1 MADCIEL
8 FTLVCALFL
17 YKTIKISVTKTFIII
32 NVQPVKKKR
41 YIRIFR
47 SVMISI
53 TYIIIYFIV
62 SLRER
67 ERERGDGIIGKQQ
80 KIAIIPGACSFQLP
94 QDVQEVSPSQ
104 SGNV

>member
-47 SVMISI
+47 LVMISI
-53 TYIIIYFIV
+53 TDIIIYFIV

-67 ERERGDGIIGKQQ
+67 EDGIIGKQQ

>member
-8 FTLVCALFL
+8 FTLVRALFL

-47 SVMISI
+47 LVMISI
-53 TYIIIYFIV
+53 TDIIIYFIV

-67 ERERGDGIIGKQQ
+67 EDGIIGKQQ

>member
-47 SVMISI
+47 LVMISI

-67 ERERGDGIIGKQQ
+67 EDGIIGKQQ
-80 KIAIIPGACSFQLP
+80 KIAIVPGACSFQLP

>member
-47 SVMISI
+47 LVMISI

-62 SLRER
+62 SSRER
-67 ERERGDGIIGKQQ
+67 EDGIIGKQQ

>member
-32 NVQPVKKKR
+32 NVQPVKKQR

-47 SVMISI
+47 LVMISI

-67 ERERGDGIIGKQQ
+67 EDGIIGKQQ

>member
-47 SVMISI
+47 LVMISI
-53 TYIIIYFIV
+53 TDIIIYFIV

-67 ERERGDGIIGKQQ
+67 EDGIIGKQQ

-94 QDVQEVSPSQ
+94 QDVQEVSPFQ
-104 SGNV
+104 SGNI

>member
-47 SVMISI
+47 LVMISI
-53 TYIIIYFIV
+53 TDIIIYFIV

-67 ERERGDGIIGKQQ
+67 EDGIIGKQQ
-80 KIAIIPGACSFQLP
+80 KKAIIPGACSFQLP

>member
-8 FTLVCALFL
+8 FTLVCAFFL

-47 SVMISI
+47 LVMISI
-53 TYIIIYFIV
+53 TDIIIYFIV

-67 ERERGDGIIGKQQ
+67 EDGIIGKQQ

>member
-8 FTLVCALFL
+8 FTLVRALFL

-47 SVMISI
+47 LVMISI
-53 TYIIIYFIV
+53 TDIIIYFIV

-67 ERERGDGIIGKQQ
+67 EDGIIGKQQ

-94 QDVQEVSPSQ
+94 QDVQEVSPFQ
-104 SGNV
+104 SGNI

>member
-8 FTLVCALFL
+8 FTLVRALFL

-47 SVMISI
+47 LVMISI

-67 ERERGDGIIGKQQ
+67 EDGIIGKQQ

-94 QDVQEVSPSQ
+94 QDVQEVSPFQ
-104 SGNV
+104 SGNI

>member
-47 SVMISI
+47 LVMISI

-67 ERERGDGIIGKQQ
+67 EDGIIGKQQ

>member
-8 FTLVCALFL
+8 FTLVRALFL

-47 SVMISI
+47 LVMISI

-67 ERERGDGIIGKQQ
+67 EDGIIGKQQ